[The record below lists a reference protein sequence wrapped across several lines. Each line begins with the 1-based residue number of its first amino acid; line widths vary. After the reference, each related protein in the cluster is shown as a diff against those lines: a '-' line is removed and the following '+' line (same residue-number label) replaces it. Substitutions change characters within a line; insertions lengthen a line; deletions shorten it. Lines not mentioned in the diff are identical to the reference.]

1 MNLSAGMGRTG
12 TLVSILT
19 VRFSQDQ
26 LDVPKTVFELRK
38 RRHKSLVVETK
49 VNRNDLIY
57 KFIVF

>member
-1 MNLSAGMGRTG
+1 MGRTG